1 MARTRGRGG
10 GKARGNKGRGG
21 NKDIKGIGGKEACLE
36 TN

>member
-21 NKDIKGIGGKEACLE
+21 NEGIEGIGGKEACLK